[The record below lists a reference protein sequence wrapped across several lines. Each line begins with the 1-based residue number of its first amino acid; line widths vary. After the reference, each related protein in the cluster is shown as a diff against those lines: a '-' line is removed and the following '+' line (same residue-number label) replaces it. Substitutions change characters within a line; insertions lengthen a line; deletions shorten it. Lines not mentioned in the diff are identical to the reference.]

1 MSHQTLIARSKP
13 RHSLAFGERLP
24 SFIFP
29 LATESVT
36 SSRRGG
42 VQAHAHWSGRYSA
55 TSDELRSEDFA
66 TYGARQPEE
75 NFVDEGA
82 WARRV
87 FNRLR
92 KVAAERYQWDEVD
105 DSSDSADSS
114 GLTAFEEVF
123 WRKIGVREGSK
134 PSRLLDEERPSDD
147 CSLRGEPS
155 ALDELSMLQR

>member
-1 MSHQTLIARSKP
+1 MPYQTLIARSKP

-29 LATESVT
+29 LATENVE
-36 SSRRGG
+36 SSRRGE
-42 VQAHAHWSGRYSA
+42 VQTHAYWSGRYSA

-75 NFVDEGA
+75 NFVDEVA
-82 WARRV
+82 WARMV
-87 FNRLR
+87 FGRLR
-92 KVAAERYQWDEVD
+92 KDAAERYQGNEVD

-114 GLTAFEEVF
+114 WLTAFEEVF
-123 WRKIGVREGSK
+123 WERMGVREGSK
-134 PSRLLDEERPSDD
+134 TSRLPDEERPSDD